1 VTNRK
6 KTVIRD
12 ELVHLWQ
19 LTKDAQSVISKVEAD
34 EPSYRVFR
42 SMRDLALDIIQEC
55 DDYLL
60 EEVA

>member
-1 VTNRK
+1 VTTRK

-12 ELVHLWQ
+12 ELVHLWH
-19 LTKDAQSVISKVEAD
+19 LTKDAQAVISKVESD

-55 DDYLL
+55 DEYLL
-60 EEVA
+60 QEVA